1 MGNDEIKKVID
12 ATEKEHQNVKQEKAK
27 EKVKEIVTEYLKRI
41 DGLDT
46 KIDELQSEKRQLKL
60 TLDDLKSG
68 KLEILKERLEKDEKA
83 RKVNTIEIHEIHI
96 HHDHY
101 NPYYTPWVI
110 NYPVYPTAPLNPVL
124 PFYGNGN
131 IMCTTTAGYT
141 GNALNCATIGT
152 VDSQFIVNGSECKSY
167 SVGTYSVG
175 ANVVNFR

>member
-27 EKVKEIVTEYLKRI
+27 EKIKEIVTEYLKRI

-110 NYPVYPTAPLNPVL
+110 DHQPNQVL

-131 IMCTTTAGYT
+131 IMCTTAGYT
-141 GNALNCATIGT
+141 GNAINCAAIGT
-152 VDSQFIVNGSECKSY
+152 VDSQFTVNGSECKSY
-167 SVGTYSVG
+167 SVGTYSIG
-175 ANVVNFR
+175 ANVINFR